1 MQGEW
6 ENKDIGNHG
15 NTGVL
20 GGVNPKEACRETEK
34 EKPEKEKEK
43 HWTQLLQKVKKR
55 VSSRQRVCF
64 Q

>member
-6 ENKDIGNHG
+6 EKKDIGNRG

-20 GGVNPKEACRETEK
+20 GGVNPKACRETEE

-43 HWTQLLQKVKKR
+43 QGTQLLQKVKKR
-55 VSSRQRVCF
+55 VSSKERVCF